1 VFEAIVQSLCVLWAW
16 YYEWISCVWSSH
28 RTAVSTVALCQALEW
43 TFQISD
49 AVLFQMSPKNKE
61 ADDFDIVCESKEK
74 IRDRKLG
81 GVDDGNSPSYPRLAQ
96 ACLQTDPCTN
106 FVLGRKKLHAHLSRK
121 TTTMARTSKTVEK
134 PRDLPTADSA
144 KKHDYDLSDSEN
156 DAQLQLLKQKGPQWE
171 GFGDENIEDDDEDED
186 DDDDDDDDDESVDV
200 KMDQDDDVPEKDDS
214 EEELER
220 LVFGDTA
227 GFREG
232 LRSFALEPA
241 GAALNSETD
250 EEADEE
256 GLGNVA
262 DKDLFFFDSG
272 PGVAPA
278 GALPVAQD
286 GEDEEEG
293 DKPAW
298 GDSDD
303 EKLVVSL
310 ASVPRLRKL
319 RETEADDVVSG
330 REYVRRL
337 RKQYQR
343 LYPTPDWAL
352 QATGKLKRK
361 RTRTAEEGESEEE
374 SASDMDVDDD
384 DLSTQ
389 PLARLLKDA
398 DILSRVSNG
407 PAKRRKLQAGTVSIQ
422 RLKDVSSKGP
432 VCALFHLSRDMLT
445 HTSSLPLPRFLSTL
459 RILYCFHLGRARLCP
474 CITSSA
480 PPLPL
485 PPSTPRLLTLASS
498 SARVVVISTSGIYR
512 RAR

>member
-1 VFEAIVQSLCVLWAW
+1 
-16 YYEWISCVWSSH
+16 
-28 RTAVSTVALCQALEW
+28 
-43 TFQISD
+43 
-49 AVLFQMSPKNKE
+49 M
-61 ADDFDIVCESKEK
+61 
-74 IRDRKLG
+74 
-81 GVDDGNSPSYPRLAQ
+81 
-96 ACLQTDPCTN
+96 
-106 FVLGRKKLHAHLSRK
+106 AH
-121 TTTMARTSKTVEK
+121 TSKTVEK

-171 GFGDENIEDDDEDED
+171 GFGDENIED

-250 EEADEE
+250 EEADKE

-303 EKLVVSL
+303 EKLAVSL

-352 QATGKLKRK
+352 QATGKSKRK

-459 RILYCFHLGRARLCP
+459 PILYCFHLGRARLCP
-474 CITSSA
+474 CITSMPTPPPPNHNKPQTTTIHYSRLSTSSA

-498 SARVVVISTSGIYR
+498 SVRVVVISTSGIYR

>member
-1 VFEAIVQSLCVLWAW
+1 
-16 YYEWISCVWSSH
+16 
-28 RTAVSTVALCQALEW
+28 
-43 TFQISD
+43 
-49 AVLFQMSPKNKE
+49 M
-61 ADDFDIVCESKEK
+61 
-74 IRDRKLG
+74 
-81 GVDDGNSPSYPRLAQ
+81 
-96 ACLQTDPCTN
+96 
-106 FVLGRKKLHAHLSRK
+106 AH
-121 TTTMARTSKTVEK
+121 TSKTVEK

-171 GFGDENIEDDDEDED
+171 GFGDENIEDDDD
-186 DDDDDDDDDESVDV
+186 DDNDDDESVDV

-250 EEADEE
+250 EEADKE

-303 EKLVVSL
+303 EKLAVSL

-352 QATGKLKRK
+352 QATGKSKRK

-459 RILYCFHLGRARLCP
+459 PILYCFHLGRARLCP
-474 CITSSA
+474 CITSIPTRPTPIHYSRLSTSSA

-498 SARVVVISTSGIYR
+498 SVRVVVISTSGIYR